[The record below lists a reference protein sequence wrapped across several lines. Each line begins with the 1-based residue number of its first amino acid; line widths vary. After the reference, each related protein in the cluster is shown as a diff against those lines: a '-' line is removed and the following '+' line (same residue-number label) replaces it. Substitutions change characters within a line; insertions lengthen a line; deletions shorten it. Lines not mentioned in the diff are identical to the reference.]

1 MFTPSHPPGRSSVL
15 LQRSGF
21 GGFDGLAGWDH
32 AKDKM
37 KFRRVQDTVDLAD
50 GTELA
55 YPPAH
60 PLTAFGK
67 TKPKLYIL

>member
-1 MFTPSHPPGRSSVL
+1 M
-15 LQRSGF
+15 
-21 GGFDGLAGWDH
+21 
-32 AKDKM
+32 DKM

-55 YPPAH
+55 YPPAR